1 MPDQVYNN
9 LPNDLISII
18 AHQEIRNDLLKTL
31 SFDIVEAKSMAK
43 VDEATRNNLN
53 TKCHSLLEEWLAS
66 KNPKLLGQ
74 ITFAETSGRAAKVID
89 NILRSNEGSLAMI
102 FATLNEEAYGF
113 QLEMEKKYAK

>member
-1 MPDQVYNN
+1 
-9 LPNDLISII
+9 
-18 AHQEIRNDLLKTL
+18 
-31 SFDIVEAKSMAK
+31 MAK